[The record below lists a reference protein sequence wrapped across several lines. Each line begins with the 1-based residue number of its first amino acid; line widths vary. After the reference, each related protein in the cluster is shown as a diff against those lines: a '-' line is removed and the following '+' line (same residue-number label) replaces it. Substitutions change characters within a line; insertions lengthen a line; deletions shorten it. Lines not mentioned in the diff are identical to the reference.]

1 MSSPRASRSAAAN
14 PLWRSALRAFSL
26 SGRLSVIVST
36 APARL
41 VRTGSSSCVGG
52 GVGDALSTSDIGAI
66 LAHSGH
72 RFARTVR
79 LACFE
84 GRKPRVGGARLAAA
98 ELGGALLE
106 ERVQAFLRVLR
117 GEGQVQRAALVLESE
132 CERALVRAVDG
143 VLREPDADR
152 ALRRDRPGDTLRLV
166 QPRLLGHDARH

>member
-1 MSSPRASRSAAAN
+1 MSCARASRRAAAK
-14 PLWRSALRAFSL
+14 PFWRSALKAFSL

-41 VRTGSSSCVGG
+41 VRIGSASSCVGG
-52 GVGDALSTSDIGAI
+52 GGVGGALSTSDIGAI

-72 RFARTVR
+72 RVARTVR

-98 ELGGALLE
+98 ELGWALLE
-106 ERVQAFLRVLR
+106 ECVQAFLRVVR
-117 GEGQVQRAALVLESE
+117 GERQVQRAALVLEA
-132 CERALVRAVDG
+132 EREWALVRAVDG

-152 ALRRDRPGDTLRLV
+152 SLRRDRPGDALRLV
-166 QPRLLGHDARH
+166 QPRLLCHHA